1 MKLSF
6 GVPLWLMKTYLIE
19 LGAIEKEDGLLA
31 ADKWQVVMS
40 KGKPIKV
47 GSLVVGKVDVELSG
61 DETSIAKLL
70 EKLYLKTLRGGG

>member
-6 GVPLWLMKTYLIE
+6 GIPLWLMKDYLIE
-19 LGAIEKEDGLLA
+19 LGATEKEDGILA
-31 ADKWQVVMS
+31 ADKWQVVMR

-47 GSLVVGKVDVELSG
+47 GSLVIGNVEVELSG
-61 DETSIAKLL
+61 DETSITGML